1 MNPEDND
8 LAKQVA
14 DLIAWKESIEKSRA
28 ERFTG
33 IRNEISSILSRNQ
46 CTMEEAMTV
55 ISLVQADLNASF
67 VNKQR
72 APQ

>member
-14 DLIAWKESIEKSRA
+14 DLIAWKEGIEKSRA
-28 ERFTG
+28 DRFTG
-33 IRNEISSILSRNQ
+33 IRNEISSVFSRNQ

>member
-1 MNPEDND
+1 MVDT
-8 LAKQVA
+8 
-14 DLIAWKESIEKSRA
+14 WKV
-28 ERFTG
+28 F
-33 IRNEISSILSRNQ
+33 SRNQ
-46 CTMEEAMTV
+46 CTMEEAMTI

>member
-1 MNPEDND
+1 MVD
-8 LAKQVA
+8 
-14 DLIAWKESIEKSRA
+14 IWKEVA
-28 ERFTG
+28 F
-33 IRNEISSILSRNQ
+33 NQ
-46 CTMEEAMTV
+46 CTMEEAMTI

>member
-1 MNPEDND
+1 MRLPHWAPLHLLRLTAVLQA
-8 LAKQVA
+8 LALRLLRV
-14 DLIAWKESIEKSRA
+14 
-28 ERFTG
+28 
-33 IRNEISSILSRNQ
+33 NQ

>member
-1 MNPEDND
+1 MNPEYND
-8 LAKQVA
+8 LANQVA
-14 DLIAWKESIEKSRA
+14 DLIAWKEGIEKTRA
-28 ERFTG
+28 DRFTG
-33 IRNEISSILSRNQ
+33 IRNEISAVFSRNQ
-46 CTMEEAMTV
+46 CTMEEAMTI

>member
-1 MNPEDND
+1 MVDT
-8 LAKQVA
+8 
-14 DLIAWKESIEKSRA
+14 WKEVAFRDEVAALGTAI
-28 ERFTG
+28 
-33 IRNEISSILSRNQ
+33 
-46 CTMEEAMTV
+46 